1 MHAHSHCAN
10 HPSHEARYRC
20 ATCGTWVCERCA
32 REHADRIFCSVRC
45 QRRGELRRLGS
56 RAAAV
61 LGHRVPAAWSIA
73 LTTAACVLLAAG
85 VGRLVAE
92 LLEVSTPADGAAV
105 GVAVTPAPPEGRVV
119 AHDGGWRLEVIGA
132 PETSLLVEVGDRPVT
147 VVRLDDSGRGSVD
160 LAADPDAGSQVRV
173 SSLSG
178 PPVVVGALPTATP
191 TPPQPTATATA
202 TPPASPRPALS
213 ATFATTP
220 ALPVISPPRATAA
233 PRPTL
238 AAPTPAVTPRT
249 SPAPSPGMTVP
260 PDEGGEGPAPPV
272 LHLVHDG
279 GSRLALTFDG
289 ATSANG
295 TAELLELLRELDLEV
310 TMFVTGEFIDRHP
323 AIVRQA
329 ALAGHEFGNHTYS
342 HPRLTTYATN
352 RRHDLLPGVTRE
364 SLHRELRQT
373 EEAFRAATGRSLAPL
388 WRAPYGEENRQLR
401 AWAMELGYLHCRW
414 SSLQGAS
421 LDSLDW
427 VEDEHSSLYVE
438 SDRLIERLLAFPR
451 LEGGIVLMHLS
462 TNRRVPP
469 WTDLPRFADEV
480 RGRGVQIGT
489 VSTLLEAS
497 VEWRPWYERA
507 RARHDELSVRSA
519 AR

>member
-92 LLEVSTPADGAAV
+92 LMEVSTPADGAAV
-105 GVAVTPAPPEGRVV
+105 GVAVTPAPPEGHVV
-119 AHDGGWRLEVIGA
+119 AQDRGWRLEVIGA
-132 PETSLLVEVGDRPVT
+132 PGTSVLVEVGDRPVT
-147 VVRLDDSGRGSVD
+147 VVQLDNEGRGRVD
-160 LAADPDAGSQVRV
+160 FAAAPDAGSQVRV

-191 TPPQPTATATA
+191 TAA
-202 TPPASPRPALS
+202 PAP
-213 ATFATTP
+213 
-220 ALPVISPPRATAA
+220 PVISSPRATAA

-238 AAPTPAVTPRT
+238 TAPTPAVTPRT

-414 SSLQGAS
+414 SSLQGVS

-438 SDRLIERLLAFPR
+438 SDRLIERLLAFPK

-469 WTDLPRFADEV
+469 WSDLPRFADEV

-489 VSTLLEAS
+489 VSALLEAS
-497 VEWRPWYERA
+497 AEWRPWYQRA

>member
-1 MHAHSHCAN
+1 MHAHSRCAN

-20 ATCGTWVCERCA
+20 STCGTWICDKCA
-32 REHADRIFCSVRC
+32 REHAGRIFCSARC
-45 QRRGELRRLGS
+45 RRRGGLRRLGS
-56 RAAAV
+56 RAAAA
-61 LGHRVPAAWSIA
+61 LTLRVPVAWSIA

-92 LLEVSTPADGAAV
+92 LIEVSAPADGGAV
-105 GVAVTPAPPEGRVV
+105 EIAVPVAPTQPGGRVV
-119 AHDGGWRLEVIGA
+119 AHGGGWRLEVIGTA
-132 PETSLLVEVGDRPVT
+132 GASVLVEVGDRPVT
-147 VVRLDDSGRGSVD
+147 VVQLDDNGRGTVD
-160 LAADPDAGSQVRV
+160 LAAPLEAGSQVRV

-178 PPVVVGALPTATP
+178 PPLVVGALPTATA
-191 TPPQPTATATA
+191 TPPHPAATA
-202 TPPASPRPALS
+202 TPRPAASPA
-213 ATFATTP
+213 AA
-220 ALPVISPPRATAA
+220 AA
-233 PRPTL
+233 PVRP
-238 AAPTPAVTPRT
+238 VTT
-249 SPAPSPGMTVP
+249 SPAAVAPRAAPGVSPTVTVEP
-260 PDEGGEGPAPPV
+260 EDVGDGPAPPV

-279 GSRLALTFDG
+279 GARLALTFDG

-295 TAELLELLRELDLEV
+295 TADLLELLRELDLEV

-342 HPRLTTYATN
+342 HPHLTTYASN

-373 EEAFRAATGRSLAPL
+373 EEAYRAATGRSLAPL

-462 TNRRVPP
+462 TNRQVPP
-469 WTDLPRFADEV
+469 WTELPRFAEEV
-480 RGRGVQIGT
+480 RRRGVQIGT
-489 VSTLLEAS
+489 VSALLEAS
-497 VEWRPWYERA
+497 AEWRPWYQQA
-507 RARHDELSVRSA
+507 QARHDELAVRSA

>member
-32 REHADRIFCSVRC
+32 REHTDRIFCSVRC
-45 QRRGELRRLGS
+45 QRRGELRRLGL

-92 LLEVSTPADGAAV
+92 LLEVSTPADGSAV
-105 GVAVTPAPPEGRVV
+105 AVAVTPAPPEGRVV
-119 AHDGGWRLEVIGA
+119 AHDGGWRLEVIGP
-132 PETSLLVEVGDRPVT
+132 PETSVLVEVGDRPVT
-147 VVRLDDSGRGSVD
+147 VVQLDNDGRGSVD
-160 LAADPDAGSQVRV
+160 LAAAPGAGSQVRV

-178 PPVVVGALPTATP
+178 PPVVVGALPTT

-202 TPPASPRPALS
+202 TPAASPPPAAP
-213 ATFATTP
+213 ATPTATP
-220 ALPVISPPRATAA
+220 APPVISSPRATAIA
-233 PRPTL
+233 PR
-238 AAPTPAVTPRT
+238 ATPGT
-249 SPAPSPGMTVP
+249 SPTVTVE
-260 PDEGGEGPAPPV
+260 PDDVGEGPAPPV

-364 SLHRELRQT
+364 SLHRELRRT

-438 SDRLIERLLAFPR
+438 SARLIERLLAFPR

-489 VSTLLEAS
+489 VSALLEAS
-497 VEWRPWYERA
+497 AEWRPWYQRA

>member
-1 MHAHSHCAN
+1 
-10 HPSHEARYRC
+10 
-20 ATCGTWVCERCA
+20 
-32 REHADRIFCSVRC
+32 
-45 QRRGELRRLGS
+45 
-56 RAAAV
+56 
-61 LGHRVPAAWSIA
+61 
-73 LTTAACVLLAAG
+73 
-85 VGRLVAE
+85 
-92 LLEVSTPADGAAV
+92 
-105 GVAVTPAPPEGRVV
+105 
-119 AHDGGWRLEVIGA
+119 
-132 PETSLLVEVGDRPVT
+132 
-147 VVRLDDSGRGSVD
+147 
-160 LAADPDAGSQVRV
+160 
-173 SSLSG
+173 
-178 PPVVVGALPTATP
+178 
-191 TPPQPTATATA
+191 
-202 TPPASPRPALS
+202 
-213 ATFATTP
+213 
-220 ALPVISPPRATAA
+220 
-233 PRPTL
+233 
-238 AAPTPAVTPRT
+238 
-249 SPAPSPGMTVP
+249 MTVP

-364 SLHRELRQT
+364 SLHRELERT

-427 VEDEHSSLYVE
+427 VEDEHSALYVE

-480 RGRGVQIGT
+480 RRRGVQIGT
-489 VSTLLEAS
+489 VSALLEAS
-497 VEWRPWYERA
+497 AEWRPWYQRA

>member
-32 REHADRIFCSVRC
+32 REHADRMFCSVRC

-56 RAAAV
+56 RATAV

-73 LTTAACVLLAAG
+73 LTTAACVLLVAG

-119 AHDGGWRLEVIGA
+119 AHDGGWRLEVTGA
-132 PETSLLVEVGDRPVT
+132 PGTSVLVEVGDRPVT
-147 VVRLDDSGRGSVD
+147 VVQLDDNGRGSVD
-160 LAADPDAGSQVRV
+160 LTAAPDAGSQVRV

-191 TPPQPTATATA
+191 TA
-202 TPPASPRPALS
+202 TPAP
-213 ATFATTP
+213 
-220 ALPVISPPRATAA
+220 PVISSPRAIAA
-233 PRPTL
+233 PRLTL
-238 AAPTPAVTPRT
+238 AAPTAAVTPRT
-249 SPAPSPGMTVP
+249 SPAPSPGMTAP
-260 PDEGGEGPAPPV
+260 PDEGGQGLAPPV

-342 HPRLTTYATN
+342 HPRLTTYASN

-364 SLHRELRQT
+364 SLHRELRRT

-427 VEDEHSSLYVE
+427 VDDEHSSLYVE
-438 SDRLIERLLAFPR
+438 SERLIERLLAFPR

-469 WTDLPRFADEV
+469 WTDLPRFAEEV
-480 RGRGVQIGT
+480 HRRGVQIGT
-489 VSTLLEAS
+489 VSALLEAS
-497 VEWRPWYERA
+497 AEWRPWYQRA
-507 RARHDELSVRSA
+507 QTRHKELSARPA